1 MSVSKPQIPAQFD
14 NQNTTQQLV
23 CQQPTINA
31 MNKPFAK
38 ELPVEPVS
46 GFYGTTMQT
55 LGECLG
61 ALGSIPGCFCC
72 PNPNKEIV
80 QGTVGL
86 VSKFGRVYR
95 CVDPG
100 LVSINPLTE
109 SLHKVDVKVQIASIE
124 DIRIMTKDN
133 VNIKID
139 SVLYYHVVD
148 PYQALFG
155 VSNVRQ
161 ALIERT
167 QTTLRSVL
175 GTRVLQDCIENR
187 ETIADDIRDLI
198 DIPAREWGV
207 TIESILIKDLDFS
220 KELQQSLSSAA
231 TQKRIGESKVISA
244 RAEVDSAKLMREAA
258 DILNTPAAM
267 QVRYLETLSSMS
279 KSSDTKII
287 FMPLEHGHQS
297 TGNSDQMAVT
307 QNSIS
312 DL

>member
-1 MSVSKPQIPAQFD
+1 MSTSTTQIPTHFEK
-14 NQNTTQQLV
+14 QNGTHQIV
-23 CQQPTINA
+23 NEQPTTNV
-31 MNKPFAK
+31 MKKSFAK
-38 ELPVEPVS
+38 EMPVAPVT
-46 GFYGTTMQT
+46 GFYGTTMQS
-55 LGECLG
+55 LGGFLG

-86 VSKFGRVYR
+86 VSKFGRVYK

-100 LVSINPLTE
+100 LVSVNPLTE
-109 SLHKVDVKVQIASIE
+109 TLHKVDVKIQIASIE
-124 DIRIMTKDN
+124 NIRIMTKDN

-155 VSNVRQ
+155 VSNVHQ

-167 QTTLRSVL
+167 QTTLRGVL

-187 ETIADDIRDLI
+187 ETIADDIREMI

-220 KELQQSLSSAA
+220 KELQESLSSAA
-231 TQKRIGESKVISA
+231 TQKRIGESKQ
-244 RAEVDSAKLMREAA
+244 K
-258 DILNTPAAM
+258 
-267 QVRYLETLSSMS
+267 
-279 KSSDTKII
+279 
-287 FMPLEHGHQS
+287 F
-297 TGNSDQMAVT
+297 
-307 QNSIS
+307 
-312 DL
+312 